1 MWPGKQLAVGIFGRH
16 RPCCI
21 ELTWAGVVRVRSRDE
36 GEGIV
41 AEAFVEDL
49 KSDVEA
55 VPRKSAPT
63 FKAVHLS
70 FPSGSLREGGS
81 GMTGGAGIV
90 RVQLDDGRAAE
101 EEIVSAINS
110 AMSHRAER
118 KVQVRCTLHVHRCEN
133 MWLPWCGGS
142 TIRSSKGERRILSP
156 TFHTHQK
163 KDFF

>member
-70 FPSGSLREGGS
+70 FPLGSLREGGS
-81 GMTGGAGIV
+81 GMTGRAGIV

-101 EEIVSAINS
+101 DEIVSAINS

-118 KVQVRCTLHVHRCEN
+118 KVQVWCKLHVHRCEN

-142 TIRSSKGERRILSP
+142 TIRSSKGAFCHQHFIP
-156 TFHTHQK
+156 TK